1 MIKPHSLVNIL
12 IASVITAGVLLGLFF
27 YLPNVLGDTIYP
39 LKYQDLIVKYSALY
53 KVDPSLT
60 AAVIMQES
68 HFNPSSVSGAGAKGL
83 MQIMPSTASTIA
95 KGIGVSSYN
104 LLDPE
109 TAIEFGTWHL
119 SVTLQH
125 YNGNV
130 DATLAAYNA
139 GGGNADKWI
148 RLGILGN
155 IPFSET
161 RNYVTNVKNYQKIY
175 ASLYAKE
182 LGLVPGGTAENFS
195 TMVDKK
201 EQPVTTTFW
210 GMFFKNVFG
219 VVTTT
224 GVDKASQ

>member
-1 MIKPHSLVNIL
+1 M
-12 IASVITAGVLLGLFF
+12 IASVVTLGVLLGLFF
-27 YLPNVLGDTIYP
+27 YLPSVLGDTIYP
-39 LKYQDLIVKYSALY
+39 LKYQDLIIKYSALH

-68 HFNPSSVSGAGAKGL
+68 RFNPTAVSPMGASGL
-83 MQIMPSTASTIA
+83 MQIMPATASTIA
-95 KGIGVSSYN
+95 KGVGVSSYS
-104 LLDPE
+104 LFDPE
-109 TAIEFGTWHL
+109 TAIKFGTWHL

-148 RLGILGN
+148 RLGILDN
-155 IPFSET
+155 IPFRET
-161 RNYVTNVKNYQKIY
+161 RNYVVNVKNYQKIY
-175 ASLYAKE
+175 ANLYAKE
-182 LGLVPGGTAENFS
+182 LGMVPGGSAETFAV
-195 TMVDKK
+195 TVDKK
-201 EQPVTTTFW
+201 DEPVVTTFW

-219 VVTTT
+219 IVSTT